1 MSTDRNP
8 FTADDYRKFGYALV
22 ARDVRR
28 LAALLHQTDIDD
40 GTKDSVD
47 TALSHV
53 EMRVWATLLCDPI
66 SGDLIQPE
74 DTYSDGR
81 RVTTTIDW
89 GQGFFTLV
97 NSPDP
102 DEDSVDCAIE
112 LIEERWPATPGE
124 PPCGGAG
131 GGLDE
136 DDISG
141 RG

>member
-1 MSTDRNP
+1 
-8 FTADDYRKFGYALV
+8 
-22 ARDVRR
+22 
-28 LAALLHQTDIDD
+28 
-40 GTKDSVD
+40 
-47 TALSHV
+47 
-53 EMRVWATLLCDPI
+53 LCDPI

-89 GQGFFTLV
+89 GKGFFTVV
-97 NSPDP
+97 NRPDP

-112 LIEERWPATPGE
+112 LIEERWPASTGE
-124 PPCGGAG
+124 PPCGGVG

-136 DDISG
+136 DEISG